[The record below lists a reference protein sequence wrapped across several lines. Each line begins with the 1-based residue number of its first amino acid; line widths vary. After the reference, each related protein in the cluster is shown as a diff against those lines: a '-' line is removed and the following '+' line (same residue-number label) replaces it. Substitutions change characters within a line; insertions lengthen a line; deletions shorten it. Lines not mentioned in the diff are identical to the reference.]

1 MEQDSHER
9 IAGRETAVGRRS
21 ARSVVNES
29 TGEETMNPAN
39 AGRSHRAEVIERAEF
54 VCQPGKL
61 EGEALERAL
70 EARALRAHL
79 HEKEAYANWKE
90 GRAPEPDI
98 AFWTRNDEP

>member
-1 MEQDSHER
+1 MSQAD
-9 IAGRETAVGRRS
+9 AG
-21 ARSVVNES
+21 
-29 TGEETMNPAN
+29 P
-39 AGRSHRAEVIERAEF
+39 SHRTEVIERAEF
-54 VCQPGKL
+54 VSQPGRL

-98 AFWTRNDEP
+98 AFWTRDDEP